1 MILNLHILIIQKIF
15 YYKLNILWRELKAIE
30 WMIKKNTTLKIS
42 KFEFLDKTELKLLR
56 IRIKFYFE
64 YFYIE

>member
-1 MILNLHILIIQKIF
+1 
-15 YYKLNILWRELKAIE
+15 
-30 WMIKKNTTLKIS
+30 MIKKNTTLKIS